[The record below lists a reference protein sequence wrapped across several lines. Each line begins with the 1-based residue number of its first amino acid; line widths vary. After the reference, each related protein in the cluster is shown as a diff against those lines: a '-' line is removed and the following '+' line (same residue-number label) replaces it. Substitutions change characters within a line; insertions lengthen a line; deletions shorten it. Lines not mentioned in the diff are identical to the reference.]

1 MDTKTQGTLPLQEA
15 KSKFSLFHKVRK
27 MGKKNVMTG
36 LLIFMG
42 LWLVGACLFTVMA
55 NSNNRAVMIDREV
68 ATIRGEIIQL
78 ETEILGKK
86 ELYAQAMLQKAE
98 AEKKVAEALQAMQQ
112 QAELAESLR
121 VTITEKEHAIDAL
134 IEEKAML
141 NLGFKK
147 PQ

>member
-15 KSKFSLFHKVRK
+15 KTKFSLFHKVRK
-27 MGKKNVMTG
+27 MGKKNIMTG
-36 LLIFMG
+36 LLTFMG
-42 LWLVGACLFTVMA
+42 IWLVGACLFTVMA

-78 ETEILGKK
+78 ETEILRKK

-98 AEKKVAEALQAMQQ
+98 AEKKVAEALQAMQG

>member
-1 MDTKTQGTLPLQEA
+1 MNTQQQQIEFKPKLLD
-15 KSKFSLFHKVRK
+15 KFKKL
-27 MGKKNVMTG
+27 GKKNIMTG

-78 ETEILGKK
+78 ETDILGKK

-98 AEKKVAEALQAMQQ
+98 AEKKVAEALQAMQG
-112 QAELAESLR
+112 QAEQAEALR
-121 VTITEKEHAIDAL
+121 TTILEKEHAIDAL

>member
-1 MDTKTQGTLPLQEA
+1 MNVQPNQTQLTMNSQP
-15 KSKFSLFHKVRK
+15 KVSFSSRIKK
-27 MGKKNVMTG
+27 IGKKNIMTG

-98 AEKKVAEALQAMQQ
+98 AEKKVAEALQAMQG

>member
-1 MDTKTQGTLPLQEA
+1 MNTQTQIEFKPKLLDKIKKLGTK
-15 KSKFSLFHKVRK
+15 
-27 MGKKNVMTG
+27 NIMTG

-68 ATIRGEIIQL
+68 TTIRGEIIEL
-78 ETEILGKK
+78 ETTILVKK
-86 ELYAQAMLQKAE
+86 EAYAQAMLQKAE
-98 AEKKVAEALQAMQQ
+98 AERKVAEATQAMQG
-112 QAELAESLR
+112 QAEQAESLR
-121 VTITEKEHAIDAL
+121 ATITEKEHAIDAL

-141 NLGFKK
+141 QLGFKM

>member
-1 MDTKTQGTLPLQEA
+1 MITQQQQIEFKPKLLDTFKKL
-15 KSKFSLFHKVRK
+15 
-27 MGKKNVMTG
+27 GKKNIITG

-68 ATIRGEIIQL
+68 ATIRGDIIQL

-86 ELYAQAMLQKAE
+86 ELYAQAMLQKVE
-98 AEKKVAEALQAMQQ
+98 AEKKVAEALQAMQG
-112 QAELAESLR
+112 QAELAENLR
-121 VTITEKEHAIDAL
+121 ATITEKEHAIDAL

>member
-1 MDTKTQGTLPLQEA
+1 MITQQQQIEFKPKLLD
-15 KSKFSLFHKVRK
+15 KFKKL
-27 MGKKNVMTG
+27 GKKNIMTG

-98 AEKKVAEALQAMQQ
+98 AEKKVAEALQAMQG

-121 VTITEKEHAIDAL
+121 ATITEKEHAIDAL

>member
-1 MDTKTQGTLPLQEA
+1 MNTQQQQIEFKPKLLD
-15 KSKFSLFHKVRK
+15 KLKKL
-27 MGKKNVMTG
+27 GKKNIMTG

-42 LWLVGACLFTVMA
+42 LWLVVACLFTVMA

-98 AEKKVAEALQAMQQ
+98 AEKKVAEATQAMQG

-121 VTITEKEHAIDAL
+121 ATITEKEHAIDAL

>member
-1 MDTKTQGTLPLQEA
+1 MNTQQQQIEFKPKLLD
-15 KSKFSLFHKVRK
+15 KFKKL
-27 MGKKNVMTG
+27 GKKNIMTG

-78 ETEILGKK
+78 ETDILGKK

-98 AEKKVAEALQAMQQ
+98 AEKKVAEALQAMQG

-121 VTITEKEHAIDAL
+121 ATIVEKEHAIDAL

>member
-1 MDTKTQGTLPLQEA
+1 MNTQQQQIEFKPKLLD
-15 KSKFSLFHKVRK
+15 KFKKL
-27 MGKKNVMTG
+27 GKKNIMTG

-98 AEKKVAEALQAMQQ
+98 AEKKVAEALQSMQG

-121 VTITEKEHAIDAL
+121 TTIVEKEHAIDAL